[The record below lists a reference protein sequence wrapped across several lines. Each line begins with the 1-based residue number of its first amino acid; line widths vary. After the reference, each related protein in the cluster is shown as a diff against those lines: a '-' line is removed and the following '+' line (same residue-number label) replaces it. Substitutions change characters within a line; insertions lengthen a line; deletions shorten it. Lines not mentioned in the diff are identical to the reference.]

1 MRVAAIYFVIETV
14 KLYDI
19 ESLGYIDDVIETIA
33 SGWRRAGMS
42 SCPGTGRPT
51 PCPSAWPRPSPTC
64 VSLLPIA
71 FPIWPGVEVPIDA
84 SLKMVHD
91 VILGA
96 MGWLDYHLWEFE
108 AGDRRYGL
116 PDPDWPDDS
125 LFAAKNTKLK
135 TQAFA
140 SSSIPVT

>member
-1 MRVAAIYFVIETV
+1 MPWNRTADAMPVSMA
-14 KLYDI
+14 
-19 ESLGYIDDVIETIA
+19 ETIA
-33 SGWRRAGMS
+33 HVRITLADSV
-42 SCPGTGRPT
+42 PGLARGR
-51 PCPSAWPRPSPTC
+51 
-64 VSLLPIA
+64 
-71 FPIWPGVEVPIDA
+71 GPIDA

>member
-1 MRVAAIYFVIETV
+1 
-14 KLYDI
+14 
-19 ESLGYIDDVIETIA
+19 
-33 SGWRRAGMS
+33 
-42 SCPGTGRPT
+42 
-51 PCPSAWPRPSPTC
+51 
-64 VSLLPIA
+64 
-71 FPIWPGVEVPIDA
+71 
-84 SLKMVHD
+84 
-91 VILGA
+91 

-140 SSSIPVT
+140 SSSIPVTLTTIGSTSLLSKPLRTGS

>member
-1 MRVAAIYFVIETV
+1 MR
-14 KLYDI
+14 
-19 ESLGYIDDVIETIA
+19 
-33 SGWRRAGMS
+33 
-42 SCPGTGRPT
+42 
-51 PCPSAWPRPSPTC
+51 
-64 VSLLPIA
+64 
-71 FPIWPGVEVPIDA
+71 
-84 SLKMVHD
+84 
-91 VILGA
+91 
-96 MGWLDYHLWEFE
+96 WLDYHLWEFE

>member
-1 MRVAAIYFVIETV
+1 MP
-14 KLYDI
+14 
-19 ESLGYIDDVIETIA
+19 IA
-33 SGWRRAGMS
+33 SR
-42 SCPGTGRPT
+42 
-51 PCPSAWPRPSPTC
+51 
-64 VSLLPIA
+64 
-71 FPIWPGVEVPIDA
+71 IWPGVEVPIDA

-140 SSSIPVT
+140 SSTIPVT